1 MAVVNSILTKV
12 DMSTE
17 KYKKKLQGIKKDTKS
32 ATKGMAQSFASIGSA
47 WKAAIAGIAAGALT
61 GAISKELQA
70 TEKGI
75 ASFITATGDL
85 KDARA
90 QFELLQQAARDTIQP
105 FDNLKNVA
113 LELRKN
119 GIEVTAERLKTFSQ
133 IAYATGISI
142 DEVGKSFTDA
152 LHGKNEGFEKLG
164 ITAKD
169 TGTAMALTYKGVT
182 KEIEKNSDA
191 LMEYYKELG
200 EENEGVLDYL
210 QGGMTG
216 ALNQADN
223 AWGDFTRAIAETGF
237 GQLLADSIREGA
249 DALDGLTAWL
259 NENQPYF
266 SEFFSELSS
275 SFGNVTEAL
284 KSTLSDATDYV
295 GTFFSDSGDN
305 AKEGLENIAKYFTHF
320 FKFCRIGFSEYIA
333 KPAGMAWDALK
344 GGTSAA
350 GNWLGT
356 LFATGDLSKANA
368 SYNKTLN
375 QAADEMMETSKLWN
389 KAIQF
394 QWDDVAKADKRIKNS
409 LKERTSKLKLKLE
422 YEQALYELKKKSL
435 ASKGAYKAEYLR
447 AQQIL
452 EADYARQLKEL
463 GQNAPSSEVFKP
475 IKFKETGSGSGSKK
489 TSTSKQAKDDWGTY
503 YTSVLKI
510 QADGYSSIYKLKLE
524 HEQALAELDK
534 KFLASKTATE
544 AEYLNAQQI
553 LEEDYAKQLKEQR
566 QEASDFLHQLA
577 GNEEQDLRDQYAVK
591 LEQLEQYHTDALV
604 SEEEFLSARNQLTAD
619 FEKEL
624 SEIKS
629 EKNDFLS
636 KDDKKKALE
645 FADALSDLGSAMG
658 DFSSGMSEASGT
670 YKALFATQKAF
681 TVASA
686 TVNAILAWTQALSD
700 PSQVS
705 WVAKLGQYA
714 SAIALTGSIISQL
727 NSVTMHDNGGR
738 IGAGQLGI
746 VGEYG
751 PELIQGPATVTS
763 RKQTAD
769 LARQAVNGGGAVT
782 VNLYENAEKAGQV
795 EQQDNTDGERI
806 INIFVSNIRK
816 GGQIARTLEST
827 YQVKRYGA

>member
-32 ATKGMAQSFASIGSA
+32 ATNGMAQSFASIGSA
-47 WKAAIAGIAAGALT
+47 WKAAIAGISAGALT

-70 TEKGI
+70 TEKGV
-75 ASFITATGDL
+75 ASFITATGNL

-152 LHGKNEGFEKLG
+152 LHGKSEGFEKLG
-164 ITAKD
+164 VTAKD
-169 TGTAMALTYKGVT
+169 TGTTMALTYKGVT

-200 EENEGVLDYL
+200 KENEGVLDYL

-237 GQLLADSIREGA
+237 GQLIADGIREGA

-275 SFGNVTEAL
+275 SFRAVTKAL

-295 GTFFSDSGDN
+295 GKFFSDSGDN

-320 FKFCRIGFSEYIA
+320 FEFSRIGFSEYIA
-333 KPAGMAWDALK
+333 KPASMAWDALK
-344 GGTSAA
+344 GGANAT

-356 LFATGDLSKANA
+356 LFATGDLSKASA

-394 QWDDVAKADKRIKNS
+394 QWGDVAEADKRIKNS
-409 LKERTSKLKLKLE
+409 LEEQTKKLKLKLE
-422 YEQALYELKKKSL
+422 YEQALSELKKNYL
-435 ASKGAYKAEYLR
+435 ASKPAYKAEYLR
-447 AQQIL
+447 AKQIL
-452 EADYARQLKEL
+452 EADYARALKEL
-463 GQNAPSSEVFKP
+463 GENAPSPEVFKP
-475 IKFKETGSGSGSKK
+475 IKFKETGTGTRSKK
-489 TSTSKQAKDDWGTY
+489 TSTNNVKSVKDHTDQMLAQWKSY
-503 YTSVLKI
+503 YASLQSAHDDLTLSDAQKLDQKY
-510 QADGYSSIYKLKLE
+510 ADELAKLE
-524 HEQALAELDK
+524 EFHAAALI
-534 KFLASKTATE
+534 S
-544 AEYLNAQQI
+544 
-553 LEEDYAKQLKEQR
+553 
-566 QEASDFLHQLA
+566 
-577 GNEEQDLRDQYAVK
+577 EEQYQNALTLLKANK
-591 LEQLEQYHTDALV
+591 AIEIEQY
-604 SEEEFLSARNQLTAD
+604 
-619 FEKEL
+619 
-624 SEIKS
+624 
-629 EKNDFLS
+629 KNE
-636 KDDKKKALE
+636 ALE
-645 FADALSDLGSAMG
+645 KYREQSKAQAGKVNSLGINEDDFNHMRNGLDDLGDAFANLGESMSK
-658 DFSSGMSEASGT
+658 SSSS
-670 YKALFATQKAF
+670 YKAVFAMQKAF
-681 TVASA
+681 SVASA
-686 TVNAILAWTQALSD
+686 TLNCISAWAKALGTSTTWYESLAN
-700 PSQVS
+700 
-705 WVAKLGQYA
+705 YA
-714 SAIALTGSIISQL
+714 SAIAMTTSIMSQIKQV
-727 NSVTMHDNGGR
+727 NMYDKGGK
-738 IGAGQLGI
+738 IPSGQLGI

-751 PELIQGPATVTS
+751 PEIIQGPANVTS
-763 RKQTAD
+763 RKDTAKM
-769 LARQAVNGGGAVT
+769 LNKNGYTNITVNVVEDSSKAGNVETKETDEETIINVFVSDVRKGGGASQA
-782 VNLYENAEKAGQV
+782 LQ
-795 EQQDNTDGERI
+795 
-806 INIFVSNIRK
+806 
-816 GGQIARTLEST
+816 ST
-827 YQVKRYGA
+827 FGLKRVGM